1 MSRPK
6 KFKQG
11 EPITNIA
18 ELCEWVF
25 SDGWVYLHGRPK
37 HPTIILN
44 MMLRTLNALLNG
56 GQLFRAHPVE
66 QKEEQCQTSVTE

>member
-6 KFKQG
+6 KFKKG

-25 SDGWVYLHGRPK
+25 NDGWVYLYTRPK
-37 HPTIILN
+37 HPALMMS
-44 MMLRTLNALLNG
+44 MMLRTLKVLLDG
-56 GQLFRAHPVE
+56 GQLFKAMPVE
-66 QKEEQCQTSVTE
+66 QAAEVSE

>member
-6 KFKQG
+6 KFKKG

-25 SDGWVYLHGRPK
+25 NDGWVYLHGRPK
-37 HPTIILN
+37 HPSIIQN
-44 MMLRTLNALLNG
+44 MMLRTLRILLDANM
-56 GQLFRAHPVE
+56 LTKAVVVE
-66 QKEEQCQTSVTE
+66 QVPNETENS